1 MSSRRSGDTGQAFPI
16 YITVVAGLLF
26 LAFAYFAVAQA
37 VDRRSGGQTAADAA
51 ALAAAQDARDQLRTA
66 LLDPL
71 LDPGALKDLLNGQG
85 VEFATACA
93 EAQSF
98 AARNGADVVVGEGCR
113 RVDDG
118 FTVTVETRG
127 TVGDSIVPGTEDRH
141 ARATATAVVE
151 PLCRVAPAP
160 SATESGRPDDGATG
174 PADDEPEEPDEP
186 GAEDPGDDEE
196 KPGLELDCAGHAWV
210 IDPGSGAP
218 LPEAADLFSVHLEG

>member
-1 MSSRRSGDTGQAFPI
+1 M
-16 YITVVAGLLF
+16 AGLLF

-51 ALAAAQDARDQLRTA
+51 ALAAAQDARAQLRTA

-71 LDPGALKDLLNGQG
+71 LDLGDLLDLLNGQG

-98 AARNGADVVVGEGCR
+98 AARNDADVVGGEGCR

-118 FTVTVETRG
+118 FTVTVETRS
-127 TVGDSIVPGTEDRH
+127 TVGDSIVPGTENRH

-151 PLCRVAPAP
+151 PLCRVAPTP
-160 SATESGRPDDGATG
+160 SGTASGRPDDGATG
-174 PADDEPEEPDEP
+174 PADDEPEETDEP
-186 GAEDPGDDEE
+186 GGEEDPEADEE
-196 KPGLELDCAGHAWV
+196 KPGLELDCDGQVWV
-210 IDPGSGAP
+210 IGPGDGAP
-218 LPEAADLFSVHLEG
+218 LPEAADLFSVHLRD